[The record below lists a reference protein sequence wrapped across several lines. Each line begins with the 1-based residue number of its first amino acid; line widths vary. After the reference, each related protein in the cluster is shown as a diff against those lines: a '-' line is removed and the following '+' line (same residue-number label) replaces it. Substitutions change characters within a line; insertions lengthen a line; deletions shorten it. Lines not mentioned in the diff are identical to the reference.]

1 MKEYEIIEG
10 TPEAVKKKMN
20 ELYAEELGSK
30 GKTQIIPLGFGMEN
44 GVCYQGLIIVR
55 VEIAQMGAHIL
66 PTG

>member
-44 GVCYQGLIIVR
+44 GICFQGLIILR
-55 VEIAQMGAHIL
+55 VDLAPMG
-66 PTG
+66 PS